1 MGAVGPPPGSSLSA
15 SSRPVVTL
23 PGAGRGCRGPE
34 FHISRFGKAL
44 HFKNSFSSLLF
55 KTEAQVTRSK
65 GHRGS
70 VRRERFVCVDGAE
83 PALPEPGAPWP
94 LTAAAPRPRTAAP
107 KPRGRGLADA
117 GGSLRPSF
125 RRPVRSACLASAEL
139 RTRPSVAVT
148 HTLCPLG
155 AGARPSA
162 LQGLLPGN
170 LHIALR
176 CSCKMENPDYR
187 PFTNQK
193 VFR

>member
-94 LTAAAPRPRTAAP
+94 LTAAAPGPGRLHQSHAAGVWP
-107 KPRGRGLADA
+107 TLAGACAPHSDA
-117 GGSLRPSF
+117 QSDLHVSP
-125 RRPVRSACLASAEL
+125 SAEL

-148 HTLCPLG
+148 HTPVSPGGRSTALST
-155 AGARPSA
+155 AGFAA
-162 LQGLLPGN
+162 W
-170 LHIALR
+170 
-176 CSCKMENPDYR
+176 
-187 PFTNQK
+187 
-193 VFR
+193 